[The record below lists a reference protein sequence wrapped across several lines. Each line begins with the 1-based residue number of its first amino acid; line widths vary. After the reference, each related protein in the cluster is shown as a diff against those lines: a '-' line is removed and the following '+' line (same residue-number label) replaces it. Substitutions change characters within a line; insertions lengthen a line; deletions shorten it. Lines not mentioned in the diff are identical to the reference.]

1 MPEHGLLAFIQV
13 ELDYVFDAI
22 FPEYCRYSDGD
33 MVSTIFTCEY
43 VYGRQCPVSVMQM
56 ASTISVTDAAGASV
70 VMS

>member
-1 MPEHGLLAFIQV
+1 MPEHGLLDFIQV

-43 VYGRQCPVSVMQM
+43 VYGR
-56 ASTISVTDAAGASV
+56 
-70 VMS
+70 